1 MGPGGARAPLALYLG
16 PSLARTTLEDFQAAH
31 FKRPQLTSPSDAR
44 WVPPSYPW
52 FKINTDAALF
62 NDLRTVG
69 IGAISRD
76 QEGAVIAA
84 LSQHMHPPLGPL
96 EAEAKSLDVAVSF
109 AWDIGIRDVI
119 FETDS
124 NIVFTILSG
133 STTPPA
139 AIVDIMESI

>member
-1 MGPGGARAPLALYLG
+1 M
-16 PSLARTTLEDFQAAH
+16 
-31 FKRPQLTSPSDAR
+31 
-44 WVPPSYPW
+44 
-52 FKINTDAALF
+52 
-62 NDLRTVG
+62 G

-76 QEGAVIAA
+76 QEGAIIAA
-84 LSQHMHPPLGPL
+84 LRQHMHLPLGPL

-124 NIVFTILSG
+124 N
-133 STTPPA
+133 TPPA

>member
-1 MGPGGARAPLALYLG
+1 MYLG

-69 IGAISRD
+69 IGAIIRD

>member
-1 MGPGGARAPLALYLG
+1 
-16 PSLARTTLEDFQAAH
+16 
-31 FKRPQLTSPSDAR
+31 
-44 WVPPSYPW
+44 
-52 FKINTDAALF
+52 
-62 NDLRTVG
+62 
-69 IGAISRD
+69 
-76 QEGAVIAA
+76 
-84 LSQHMHPPLGPL
+84 MHPPLGPL